1 MIKKLESTIT
11 GYIYCVSILTVLF
24 FCVFGVQPIQAQTKE
39 FSASKNLE
47 IQYNILRELY
57 QKYVDT
63 VNIAKLVNVGID
75 AMLESLDPYTE
86 YIPEEYDDAIE
97 LMTTASYGGIGS
109 TIKKVD
115 SLGVVIT
122 EPYLGSP
129 AAKNGLEPG
138 DIILKIDGKEV
149 KPMSATECSNMMKG
163 QPGTEVVFFIVKG
176 RTGVQQ
182 EVKIKRERIHIPDIS
197 YSGIIKDKTGYIKLD
212 GFTYEGSKDVKKAV
226 LDLKSKGAEKLV
238 LDLRGNGGG
247 LMEEAI
253 NIISLFVPKGTK
265 AVSQMGR
272 DSSSLIVYKTTE
284 EPVDTLMPLM
294 VLVNSGSA
302 SSSEIVTG
310 AMQDLDRAKIVGT
323 RTFGK
328 GLVQLPVQVGYNG
341 TMKFTIAKYYTPS
354 GRCVQAIDYSS
365 RNEDGSV
372 GYIPDSLK
380 RAFKTKSGRVVYDG
394 GGITPDIEIPSD
406 TYSRALVSLVMNDVI
421 GDYAVQYYKNHKT
434 ISVPATFSLTDA
446 EYDDFV
452 KFASKKNFDPRSSA
466 GIQLE
471 QMIKSAKAEDLYDL
485 NKSGFDLLQKNLV
498 MSKEQILK
506 VKRDEIKPVVEQEIV
521 GKYYYTGGKVE
532 SLLRSDEQL
541 HKAIEKF

>member
-1 MIKKLESTIT
+1 
-11 GYIYCVSILTVLF
+11 
-24 FCVFGVQPIQAQTKE
+24 
-39 FSASKNLE
+39 
-47 IQYNILRELY
+47 
-57 QKYVDT
+57 
-63 VNIAKLVNVGID
+63 
-75 AMLESLDPYTE
+75 
-86 YIPEEYDDAIE
+86 
-97 LMTTASYGGIGS
+97 
-109 TIKKVD
+109 
-115 SLGVVIT
+115 
-122 EPYLGSP
+122 
-129 AAKNGLEPG
+129 
-138 DIILKIDGKEV
+138 
-149 KPMSATECSNMMKG
+149 
-163 QPGTEVVFFIVKG
+163 
-176 RTGVQQ
+176 
-182 EVKIKRERIHIPDIS
+182 
-197 YSGIIKDKTGYIKLD
+197 
-212 GFTYEGSKDVKKAV
+212 
-226 LDLKSKGAEKLV
+226 
-238 LDLRGNGGG
+238 
-247 LMEEAI
+247 
-253 NIISLFVPKGTK
+253 
-265 AVSQMGR
+265 
-272 DSSSLIVYKTTE
+272 
-284 EPVDTLMPLM
+284 
-294 VLVNSGSA
+294 
-302 SSSEIVTG
+302 
-310 AMQDLDRAKIVGT
+310 LDRAKIVGT

-328 GLVQLPVQVGYNG
+328 GLVQLPMQVGYNG

-471 QMIKSAKAEDLYDL
+471 QMIKAAKAEDLYDL